1 MPETPTSLV
10 PRSQVLSVHP
20 RPVRPLLGA
29 WLPPV
34 SASLVSLQSLHVV
47 AVLHVVERGSFL
59 KAGLGLC
66 VASRHV
72 DCSWTRDRIHVP
84 LVGRQILIYW
94 TTREVLR
101 DHNNLTTSPI
111 CSLPPAVC
119 LLIYICCH
127 WLMV

>member
-66 VASRHV
+66 EPPPYFSKHSSSLGCFVPWRLFSEVKLFAS
-72 DCSWTRDRIHVP
+72 
-84 LVGRQILIYW
+84 L
-94 TTREVLR
+94 
-101 DHNNLTTSPI
+101 
-111 CSLPPAVC
+111 
-119 LLIYICCH
+119 
-127 WLMV
+127 